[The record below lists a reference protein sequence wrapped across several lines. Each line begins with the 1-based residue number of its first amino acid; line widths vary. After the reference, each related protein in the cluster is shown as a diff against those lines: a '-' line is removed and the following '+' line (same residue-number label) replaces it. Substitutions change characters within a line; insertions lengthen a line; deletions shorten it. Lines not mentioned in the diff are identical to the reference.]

1 MDRKWRTNYAAINT
15 VESIIDFE
23 RKYIGDFDNA
33 SSELSSLTDIY
44 AVYSVLHIESKDWQL
59 LYSDV
64 CKGYYFVTTE
74 SLSTSDGEKNKNA
87 SVPEGD
93 EDVVI
98 VAAEEDEDG
107 AGGEDKKQTVY
118 AAMETTDS
126 SVKEKNAV
134 VKQILIPVSSGL
146 MDLTPRILHRMC
158 SLGHR
163 LAQQVILCMV
173 DSNGV
178 VTRCCLYD
186 YIQAPLGTTGEAA
199 LASHDP

>member
-15 VESIIDFE
+15 VESIIDFK

-33 SSELSSLTDIY
+33 SSELSSLTDVY
-44 AVYSVLHIESKDWQL
+44 AVYSVLHIESKEWQL

-74 SLSTSDGEKNKNA
+74 SVSTSDGRKKNA

-107 AGGEDKKQTVY
+107 SGGEDRKQTVY
-118 AAMETTDS
+118 ASMEANDS
-126 SVKEKNAV
+126 SAEVINTV

-158 SLGHR
+158 SLGHK

-199 LASHDP
+199 LASHGP

>member
-15 VESIIDFE
+15 VESIIDFK

-33 SSELSSLTDIY
+33 SSELSSLTDVY
-44 AVYSVLHIESKDWQL
+44 AVYSVLHIESKEWQL

-74 SLSTSDGEKNKNA
+74 SVSTSDGQKKNV

-107 AGGEDKKQTVY
+107 GGGEDRKQTVY
-118 AAMETTDS
+118 ASMEANDS
-126 SVKEKNAV
+126 SAEVINTV

-199 LASHDP
+199 LASHGP